1 MEVHLIKNS
10 ILNSITYIISNNSC
24 SEAYLIDCGDI
35 KPIIEYIESKHL
47 ILIGVF
53 ITHGHYDHIYGLE
66 ELLIKYPD
74 IKIFGTAEA
83 INALS
88 NSDKNMSYMYDL
100 EHEYE
105 IEQSKINRIELSND
119 DRVTIL
125 GESVLCL
132 FTPGHDVDCM
142 SYLIC
147 DNLFTGDAYNP
158 DFEVFAKWSNSNPI
172 EAKINEEFLKNLVV
186 NKKLNIYPGHYKKYD

>member
-1 MEVHLIKNS
+1 MEVRLIKNS

-35 KPIIEYIESKHL
+35 KPILKYIESKHL

-74 IKIFGTAEA
+74 IKVFGTAEA

-158 DFEVFAKWSNSNPI
+158 DFEVFTKWSNSNHI

-186 NKKLNIYPGHYKKYD
+186 NKKLNIYPGHYKKDD

>member
-1 MEVHLIKNS
+1 M
-10 ILNSITYIISNNSC
+10 
-24 SEAYLIDCGDI
+24 
-35 KPIIEYIESKHL
+35 

-66 ELLIKYPD
+66 ELLIKCPD
-74 IKIFGTAEA
+74 KKVFGTAEA

-88 NSDKNMSYMYDL
+88 NSDKNMSYMYDV

-172 EAKINEEFLKNLVV
+172 EAKINEDFLKNLVV